1 MMPDIDED
9 FEAFA
14 RAETSLELKRAL
26 AASLARQHYENFQ
39 LLRYDCGVLTDV
51 IWSELP
57 PGFGNGLSGRKWVD
71 PFAPLVLRSDGAQT
85 WGSAIAS
92 HRLSPPERQFAL
104 MAADLGMHDAIIVP
118 VHGANQITDVLHVS
132 RRAIVAGRA
141 AAMTS
146 WKLAALA
153 FAVCSRLRQ
162 IDHRICGREETSALL
177 SPREL
182 EVLRWC
188 KDGKSYSEIG
198 TIMGISSKTVE
209 FHISNVMRKLGVNQK
224 ITAIVAAAKQGLI
237 QL

>member
-1 MMPDIDED
+1 MPDLDEE
-9 FEAFA
+9 FETFA
-14 RAETSLELKRAL
+14 RAETSLALKRAL
-26 AASLARQHYENFQ
+26 AASLSRLGYENFQ
-39 LLRYDCGVLTDV
+39 LLRYDGGLLSDV

-57 PGFGNGLSGRKWVD
+57 PAFNNGFSGRKWVD
-71 PFAPLVLRSDGAQT
+71 PFAPLALRSDGAQS
-85 WGSAIAS
+85 WALAIAS
-92 HRLSPPERQFAL
+92 NRLSSQERQFAL
-104 MAADLGMHDAIIVP
+104 LAADLGMRDAVVVP
-118 VHGANQITDVLHVS
+118 VHGANQVTDVLHVS
-132 RRAIVAGRA
+132 RRSA
-141 AAMTS
+141 AAADAGKIQS
-146 WKLAALA
+146 WWLAALA

-162 IDHRICGREETSALL
+162 IDQRICGQQEASALL

-198 TIMGISSKTVE
+198 TIMGISGKTVE

>member
-1 MMPDIDED
+1 MPDMDED

-26 AASLARQHYENFQ
+26 AASLARQGYDNFQ
-39 LLRYDCGVLTDV
+39 LLRYDGGLLADV
-51 IWSELP
+51 VWSELP
-57 PGFGNGLSGRKWVD
+57 AGFSNGLSGRKWVD
-71 PFAPLVLRSDGAQT
+71 PFAPLVLRLDGPQT
-85 WGSAIAS
+85 WAATIAS
-92 HRLSPPERQFAL
+92 HRLSPPQRQFAL
-104 MAADLGMHDAIIVP
+104 MAADLGMHDAVIVP
-118 VHGANQITDVLHVS
+118 VHGANQITDCLHVS
-132 RRAIVAGRA
+132 RRSAVTAKAGLPA
-141 AAMTS
+141 S
-146 WKLAALA
+146 WRLAALA

-162 IDHRICGREETSALL
+162 LDHRICGREETSALL

-198 TIMGISSKTVE
+198 TIMGISGKTVE

-237 QL
+237 EL